1 MPPGFPFTDRLSPQR
16 RSPAGPVPLR
26 ALLLLL
32 ALAVSLL
39 LAPVQASEP
48 ATKPADTSTA
58 SLAPISSYALAQ
70 AAPFNRPSHYPLSQR
85 PDPQLYRPHAD
96 WIGRLILPGEAESSR
111 EPGDWVWV
119 EIEHAPPASA
129 GLVGQVLRLG
139 WAERPALRE
148 LVERVST
155 DVRFAPA
162 AQEIESQGNL
172 LPRRLDGRLRVGP
185 LQSLAGARPNDDL
198 IVQLEEVELE
208 PGADDS
214 TRLTIGR
221 PPLQISGRYV
231 GLVRI
236 LGPVPGDPERFR
248 VRHWNPS
255 RDNFSGPREVVRVPQ
270 QPLDRFGRWISTPR
284 GLSSNPVGAQGWYL
298 YGAPD
303 AEGLFTVQAIKPR
316 ALHLLRPDA
325 VLPAAS
331 QGIPYILRGNW
342 ADTPRQRGRIRRVLL
357 EPAAADADTPA
368 VPVGQNWRSG
378 DRALLI
384 HSFGGIGGPGGEQ
397 ISGATVTG
405 HFAFGEARVVS
416 DAITSEPRF
425 DLRYHQIY
433 ANNPNGIVSGTQD
446 WTAFTGDL
454 QRGWLGSRP
463 ISDVL
468 IKLQPF
474 DDLTVDGQQLSL
486 LRELA
491 IQAEVLMAR
500 YRSGDGSGVSTV
512 TPSTSCV
519 QDSSQALYIA
529 IDRLRRRAA
538 DEPGLRRWLKDHP
551 QGNSSQAFRQLARLT
566 SSLDELLTPFG
577 TARPDWRHNATVAV
591 GDGFVRGETGLDAL
605 MSWRSMLPRRAHDD
619 MARVFLQHGASLW
632 FLRSNQLAGGDT
644 SIEPLAPTLLLGQI
658 PILSTLLR
666 RFSDALFAPLGPA
679 TLGRALTILVA
690 YAALALPLGWRSG
703 FLSPWRLEE
712 IGPALRAIPAL
723 LLMPALG
730 EELIFRVALLPHPL
744 EGESL
749 ASAAAWGALSLG
761 LFVLYHPVAA
771 RCWYP
776 PGRGV
781 FRDGRFLAQCALL
794 GGACVLIYGVTGSLW
809 PPVLLHG
816 LAVTLWLW
824 GLGGR
829 ARMQEQPQP
838 SP

>member
-1 MPPGFPFTDRLSPQR
+1 MTSTSSQRPRQR
-16 RSPAGPVPLR
+16 RGLWPLLP
-26 ALLLLL
+26 LLLLL
-32 ALAVSLL
+32 TLAVSQL
-39 LAPVQASEP
+39 LAPSVAGAP
-48 ATKPADTSTA
+48 ATG
-58 SLAPISSYALAQ
+58 SSYALAQ
-70 AAPFNRPSHYPLSQR
+70 AASFNRPSHYPLDQR
-85 PDPQLYRPHAD
+85 PDPRLYQAHAD
-96 WIGRLILPGEAESSR
+96 WIGRLILPGSSETDR
-111 EPGDWVWV
+111 DPGDWVWI
-119 EIEHAPPASA
+119 EIEHAPPMARE
-129 GLVGQVLRLG
+129 LEGQVLRLE

-162 AQEIESQGNL
+162 AQELEEQGNL

-198 IVQLEEVELE
+198 IVQLEEVELTPE
-208 PGADDS
+208 TDGS
-214 TRLTIGR
+214 TRLSIGR
-221 PPLQISGRYV
+221 PPLQITGRYV
-231 GLVRI
+231 GLGEI
-236 LGPVPGDPERFR
+236 LGPVGEEPDHFR
-248 VRHWNPS
+248 VRHWSPS
-255 RDNFSGPREVVRVPQ
+255 RGDFSGPEDVVRVPQ
-270 QPLDRFGRWISTPR
+270 QPRDRFGRWISTPR
-284 GLSSNPVGAQGWYL
+284 GFSSNPLGAQGWYL

-303 AEGLFTVQAIKPR
+303 AEGLFTVQAIRPR
-316 ALHLLRPDA
+316 ALHRLHPDA
-325 VLPAAS
+325 VLPAAR
-331 QGIPYILRGNW
+331 QGIPYILHGNW

-357 EPAAADADTPA
+357 EPAGSGPSRQTTG
-368 VPVGQNWRSG
+368 PVGERWRPG

-384 HSFGGIGGPGGEQ
+384 HSFGGIGGPGGER
-397 ISGATVTG
+397 ISGFTVTG

-416 DAITSEPRF
+416 DAITGEPRF

-446 WTAFTGDL
+446 WTAFSGDL
-454 QRGWLGSRP
+454 QRGWMGSRP

-474 DDLTVDGQQLSL
+474 DDLTVDGRPLSL

-500 YRSGDGSGVSTV
+500 YRSGDGTGVSTV

-538 DEPGLRRWLKDHP
+538 EDPGLRRWLQLHP
-551 QGNSSQAFRQLARLT
+551 QDSASRAIRQLARLS
-566 SSLDELLTPFG
+566 SSLDQLLTPFG
-577 TARPDWRHNATVAV
+577 TVRSDWRHNASVVA
-591 GDGFVRGETGLDAL
+591 GETFVRGETGLDAL

-644 SIEPLAPTLLLGQI
+644 TIEPLAPTLLLGQI
-658 PILSTLLR
+658 PMLSILLR

-679 TLGRALTILVA
+679 ALGRALAILA
-690 YAALALPLGWRSG
+690 IYAALALPLGWRSG
-703 FLSPWRLEE
+703 FLSPWRLEAF
-712 IGPALRAIPAL
+712 GPALRAIPGL

-730 EELIFRVALLPHPL
+730 EELVFRVALLPHPL
-744 EGESL
+744 EGGSL
-749 ASAAAWGALSLG
+749 AGAVAWGVLSVG
-761 LFVLYHPVAA
+761 LFVLYHPLAA

-776 PGRGV
+776 PGRGL
-781 FRDGRFLAQCALL
+781 FRDGRFLMQCALL
-794 GGACVLIYGVTGSLW
+794 GAACVLAYGATGSVW

-829 ARMQEQPQP
+829 ARMQDLPQP
-838 SP
+838 IP